1 MPSKSQKILSIE
13 ELKEVIRPVA
23 EKYGVERIYLF
34 GSIAKGTN
42 TEESDYDFCIEKGK
56 VRDYFEFSAFY
67 NAIEKAVG
75 TEVDIIT
82 TKTNNTEFLNK
93 IKEEWVLVYGE

>member
-1 MPSKSQKILSIE
+1 MSSEPHKILSVE

-34 GSIAKGTN
+34 GSIAKGTQ

-56 VRDYFEFSAFY
+56 IQGIFTFSAFY
-67 NAIEKAVG
+67 NAMEKAAG
-75 TEVDIIT
+75 AEVDIIT
-82 TKTNNTEFLNK
+82 AKITDTEFLNG
-93 IKEEWVLVYGE
+93 IKEDWAAVYGE